1 MVKRRESKAK
11 DLDVLECVLVTGGFS
26 AFITFCCCYSSSS
39 SFSGGAGG
47 EDDVCLLLVQEQK
60 RVKRRERSLFLPQ
73 QQI

>member
-1 MVKRRESKAK
+1 MIKRRESKAK

-26 AFITFCCCYSSSS
+26 AFITFCCCYSSS